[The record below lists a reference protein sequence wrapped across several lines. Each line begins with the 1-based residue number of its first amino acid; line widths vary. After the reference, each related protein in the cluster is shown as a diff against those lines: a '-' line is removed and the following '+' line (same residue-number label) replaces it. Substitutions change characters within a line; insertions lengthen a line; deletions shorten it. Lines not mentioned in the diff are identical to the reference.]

1 MKPTLSSMLALVCL
15 ALAGCGATPMLHVGN
30 AVFNLGQELP
40 DAMRDRNLAA
50 VVAYD
55 EDFVG
60 RYDRVSKNVLYVN
73 GVVEGSPEYLYR
85 VARINL
91 HHSEGGMLSKPG
103 KLVFMTGAM
112 VPDNLP
118 ALKAGDV
125 VEVRQTGTWRT
136 MEGFAA
142 SGEGNIVLRMLCAKN
157 DPAYLQC
164 LEKLPRIGDFLG
176 QGPTG
181 TLYPEHATSL
191 GLKFT
196 PAYAADGTRFAR

>member
-1 MKPTLSSMLALVCL
+1 MIKTSASLLVLSCLV
-15 ALAGCGATPMLHVGN
+15 LAGCGATPALHVGN
-30 AVFNLGQELP
+30 AVFNMGQELP
-40 DAMRDRNLAA
+40 DAMKDRNLAA

-60 RYDRVSKNVLYVN
+60 RYDRISKNVLYVN
-73 GVVEGSPEYLYR
+73 GVAEGTPEYLYR

-91 HHSEGGMLSKPG
+91 HHSEGGMFSKPG

-112 VPDNLP
+112 IPDSVPV
-118 ALKAGDV
+118 LKAGDV

-136 MEGFAA
+136 MEGFST
-142 SGEGNIVLRMLCAKN
+142 SGEGNIVLRVLCPKQ

-181 TLYPEHATSL
+181 TVYPEHASSL
-191 GLKFT
+191 GLAFT
-196 PAYAADGTRFAR
+196 PAYTVDGTRVSR